1 VLICREKHAQG
12 TLKGGIML
20 KESSVNERL
29 CAIYGQ
35 IMYVIPL

>member
-1 VLICREKHAQG
+1 
-12 TLKGGIML
+12 LKGGIML

-35 IMYVIPL
+35 NMYVISPQNGTFYG